1 MLLLSLKKD
10 EIRDEKWW
18 RSTPVTSV
26 HIQERLEDFC
36 RSRAW
41 TEFKWLRYPHLNQPP
56 QVHLQQLP
64 KPPWLR
70 EKKCVISLN
79 SVKLG
84 CRFQGSQQHTSPGEH
99 EQFIVSVQ
107 TNWAF
112 TRWRSGQRAPS
123 AQFRRSEAED
133 KREIQ
138 RPWEVSW
145 RLWKI
150 LSWVQKSWWKWTRHQ
165 EILKQGKIVCR
176 VQAPWC
182 WWEFLSNVKTALF
195 FNAFFFNLFCYY
207 CKATLHYHGQFLDV
221 VILIK
226 SELITAFLLYR
237 CQAIW
242 LRFHASQRCYQGTR

>member
-41 TEFKWLRYPHLNQPP
+41 IEFKFSREPRGGSQNYKFAKTSNFNYA
-56 QVHLQQLP
+56 QQ
-64 KPPWLR
+64 WTSWER
-70 EKKCVISLN
+70 CVISLN

-84 CRFQGSQQHTSPGEH
+84 CRVQGSQQHTSPGEH

-150 LSWVQKSWWKWTRHQ
+150 LSWVQKSWRKWTRHK

-176 VQAPWC
+176 VQTPWC
-182 WWEFLSNVKTALF
+182 WWEFLSNVKTA
-195 FNAFFFNLFCYY
+195 FFF
-207 CKATLHYHGQFLDV
+207 
-221 VILIK
+221 
-226 SELITAFLLYR
+226 
-237 CQAIW
+237 
-242 LRFHASQRCYQGTR
+242 